1 MKRLLTAAVIATAA
15 ALPIVAHATPVT
27 VTVQG
32 YYTIAT
38 SGLTGHA
45 PGIVTLGAGSVGN
58 HDANGLETSTSP
70 GSKIN
75 FSVDVPTVGS
85 TTKDFLEFDPAS
97 TSGINCSP
105 CNSHNDIVSE
115 TVTAT
120 FHFTQP
126 TGDSVA
132 AVVTGEFYANYKGK
146 LDGTQGGTNPIN
158 CGDSGNPADCIVWNS
173 GTPFTATF
181 GNGDVLTVGL
191 NNAHDWG
198 TSPARRRMP
207 WSLLPYDFEQIVW

>member
-1 MKRLLTAAVIATAA
+1 MKRLLTAAVIATVA

-27 VTVQG
+27 VTAQG
-32 YYTIAT
+32 YYTLAT
-38 SGLTGHA
+38 SGPHRTRPLASSRSA
-45 PGIVTLGAGSVGN
+45 PAASVITMRTAWKRG
-58 HDANGLETSTSP
+58 TSP

-115 TVTAT
+115 AVTAT

-146 LDGTQGGTNPIN
+146 LDSTQGGTNPIN

-181 GNGDVLTVGL
+181 GNGDVLTVG
-191 NNAHDWG
+191 
-198 TSPARRRMP
+198 
-207 WSLLPYDFEQIVW
+207 